1 MSKPIIQLNEETVK
15 SELKELVRNSVEETL
30 KKLLKVNATV
40 AFAVALSLRSFHYY
54 PRLLRAP
61 ITL

>member
-40 AFAVALSLRSFHYY
+40 AFAVALSLRRNLWYN
-54 PRLLRAP
+54 LV
-61 ITL
+61 